1 VAIINEHGLFQ
12 GKRLRRCSTKARLL
26 WPYLYVASNGFA
38 RSELDYDFIADQF
51 ASFRA
56 DAPTPEELA
65 QYFAEF
71 QANHL
76 IFTYQYNGQS
86 WGQWDT
92 PRSHTK
98 EYKTAID
105 KASPTPPEAPY
116 IAWLK
121 EQHGADWSQFHW
133 SKDAIADPPE
143 TFAQNSAE
151 ILLNVDRNSG
161 LGVGVGVGVGVGS
174 GKNPSSEV
182 SPSDAELIANAPKE
196 NSKEASPSAN
206 RLASLLA
213 AEIHRNKADYRIT
226 PAQQR
231 NWGKVA
237 DLMMRRDGRTEE
249 QIADLIRWVQRDE
262 FWHKNILSMDKL
274 REKFDQLEMK
284 RAGETPHRSTNVDP
298 EITPS
303 QRLEM
308 RKAASAEGVQ

>member
-1 VAIINEHGLFQ
+1 MSPKRIVDGEGLWQSDKVALLPEWIKPEYANLIPLAMANGVFEASDRLVWSKVYSYNRPEINTAKVTEILTALENEKLLLRWNDATGKIWGYWVGIDKVGRLPSASRQSKKHERTGPQPPEEELRRFLAMDSTVVEHGEPLVSH
-12 GKRLRRCSTKARLL
+12 RPA
-26 WPYLYVASNGFA
+26 NGEVGF
-38 RSELDYDFIADQF
+38 
-51 ASFRA
+51 
-56 DAPTPEELA
+56 
-65 QYFAEF
+65 
-71 QANHL
+71 
-76 IFTYQYNGQS
+76 G
-86 WGQWDT
+86 
-92 PRSHTK
+92 
-98 EYKTAID
+98 
-105 KASPTPPEAPY
+105 
-116 IAWLK
+116 
-121 EQHGADWSQFHW
+121 
-133 SKDAIADPPE
+133 
-143 TFAQNSAE
+143 
-151 ILLNVDRNSG
+151 SG
-161 LGVGVGVGVGVGS
+161 TGFGS

-182 SPSDAELIANAPKE
+182 SPSDAGLIANAP
-196 NSKEASPSAN
+196 KEASPSAN

-226 PAQQR
+226 PAHER
-231 NWGKVA
+231 KWGEVA